1 MNSIPFLTSLPVLA
15 LSLLAVLS
23 PPAAAGAREDT
34 ALTMSAES
42 SATADT
48 TDRLI
53 VKLRDPVARDPGRR
67 ITEIAGRTGEA
78 LQRLRGMSG
87 GAHVVQLSRQ
97 MSRAE
102 ASAVARSLASD
113 PNVAYVEPD
122 LRMHP
127 LRVPNDTLYAQQ
139 WDLFETAG
147 GINMP
152 AAWDITVG
160 SSNITVAVIDT
171 GVRNHADLAGRL
183 VAGHDFIT
191 DTATSNDGDGR
202 DTDASDPG
210 DYGCNGSTSSWHG
223 THVAGTIGAA
233 SNNGAGVAGVNWASK
248 IQPVRV
254 LGKCGGYTSDIVDAM
269 RWAAGITVAGAPVNA
284 TPARVLNLS
293 LGGGGACGA
302 TFQNAVNDVTAR
314 GTVVV
319 VAAGNSNADAVNTA
333 PASCAGVV
341 AVAATVRNGGRAS
354 YSNFGSKVAIAAPGG
369 GSGSAIL
376 STLNAGST
384 VPAADSYAL
393 YQGTSMASPH
403 VAGVVS
409 LMLSVNPA
417 LTPAQVLAKLQAT
430 ARAFPTGTGSDCSK
444 VLCGAGIV
452 DAAAAVA
459 SAAPVTHPPQPPPP
473 PPTAGRVNLA
483 LPASGAV
490 LTASSA
496 YSAAFPPTAANNG
509 DRRGANPGA
518 GGVWQDATS
527 AVWPDW
533 LQADF
538 GSLRT
543 VAEID
548 VFTAQ
553 DASANPLEPTETLT
567 FSQYGITDFEVQYWT
582 GSAWQT
588 VPGGSVTGN
597 NKVWRKF
604 TFTPV
609 STRQVRVLVLN
620 ALGGYSRITEL
631 EAYSVAD
638 TPASTPINVALQAN
652 GGSAVASS
660 TYYSAYAAAAVNN
673 GDRRGLSSGS
683 LRGWWNDGTAGVW
696 PDVMQINFSGT
707 KSITEIDVFTLQDT
721 AAAPLEPTESM
732 IFSQYGITDFDVQ
745 YSNGSAWVTVPGGSV
760 TANDKVWRK
769 FTFSAVPTNS
779 IRIVVRGARAGYSRI
794 TEIEAYGTTP

>member
-1 MNSIPFLTSLPVLA
+1 MGASMRRPVSTRCPQPNLPPEGEGADHDGTTLVLFLVSPLTSLTSLPALA

-23 PPAAAGAREDT
+23 SPAAAGAREDT

-42 SATADT
+42 AATADT

-53 VKLRDPVARDPGRR
+53 VKLRDPVARDPGMR
-67 ITEIAGRTGEA
+67 ITEIAGRAGEP

-102 ASAVARSLASD
+102 ANAVARSLASD

-122 LRMHP
+122 LRMHA
-127 LRVPNDTLYAQQ
+127 LRVPNDSLYAQQ
-139 WDLFETAG
+139 WDLFEPAG

-152 AAWDITVG
+152 AAWDLTIG

-191 DTATSNDGDGR
+191 DTATSNDGNGR

-210 DYGCNGSTSSWHG
+210 DYGCNGSASSWHG

-269 RWAAGITVAGAPVNA
+269 RWAAGIAVVGAPVNA

-319 VAAGNSNADAVNTA
+319 VAAGNSNADAANTA

-354 YSNFGSKVAIAAPGG
+354 YSNYGSKVAIAAPGG
-369 GSGSAIL
+369 GAGGGIV
-376 STLNAGST
+376 STLNTGTT
-384 VPAADSYAL
+384 VPAADSYAS

-409 LMLSVNPA
+409 LMLSANPA
-417 LTPAQVLAKLQAT
+417 LTPAQVLAKLQSS
-430 ARAFPTGTGSDCSK
+430 ARAFPVGTGSDCSK
-444 VLCGAGIV
+444 ALCGAGIV
-452 DAAAAVA
+452 DATAALGGSV
-459 SAAPVTHPPQPPPP
+459 PVDPPPVP
-473 PPTAGRVNLA
+473 GRVNFALA
-483 LPASGAV
+483 ANGGV
-490 LTASSA
+490 VTASSTYNNA
-496 YSAAFPPTAANNG
+496 YPPTAANDGN
-509 DRRGANPGA
+509 RRGNNWGA
-518 GGVWQDATS
+518 GGGWNDAS
-527 AVWPDW
+527 ASAWPDW
-533 LQADF
+533 LQVDF
-538 GSLRT
+538 GSVRS

-548 VFTAQ
+548 VFTLQ
-553 DASANPLEPTETLT
+553 DAYTNPQEPTATLT
-567 FSQYGITDFEVQYWT
+567 FSNYGITDFEVQYWT
-582 GSAWQT
+582 GLVWET

-597 NKVWRKF
+597 NKVWRKIA
-604 TFTPV
+604 FTPV
-609 STRQVRVLVLN
+609 STSRMRVLVVN
-620 ALGGYSRITEL
+620 AKG
-631 EAYSVAD
+631 
-638 TPASTPINVALQAN
+638 
-652 GGSAVASS
+652 
-660 TYYSAYAAAAVNN
+660 
-673 GDRRGLSSGS
+673 
-683 LRGWWNDGTAGVW
+683 
-696 PDVMQINFSGT
+696 
-707 KSITEIDVFTLQDT
+707 
-721 AAAPLEPTESM
+721 
-732 IFSQYGITDFDVQ
+732 
-745 YSNGSAWVTVPGGSV
+745 
-760 TANDKVWRK
+760 
-769 FTFSAVPTNS
+769 
-779 IRIVVRGARAGYSRI
+779 GYSRI
-794 TEIEAYGTTP
+794 TEIEAYAAP

>member
-23 PPAAAGAREDT
+23 SPVAAGAREDT
-34 ALTMSAES
+34 ALTLA
-42 SATADT
+42 ADT

-53 VKLRDPVARDPGRR
+53 VKLRDPVARNPGLR
-67 ITEIAGRTGEA
+67 INELAGRTGEA
-78 LQRLRGMSG
+78 LHRLRGMSG

-122 LRMHP
+122 LRMHA
-127 LRVPNDTLYAQQ
+127 LRVPNDSLYAQQ
-139 WDLFETAG
+139 WDLFEPAG

-152 AAWDITVG
+152 AAWDISVG
-160 SSNITVAVIDT
+160 SGNITVAVIDT

-269 RWAAGITVAGAPVNA
+269 RWAAGIAVAGAPVNA

-319 VAAGNSNADAVNTA
+319 VAAGNSNADAANTS

-369 GSGSAIL
+369 GAGGGIV
-376 STLNAGST
+376 STLNTGTT
-384 VPAADSYAL
+384 VPAADSYAS

-409 LMLSVNPA
+409 LMLSANPA
-417 LTPAQVLAKLQAT
+417 LTPAQVLAKLQSS
-430 ARAFPTGTGSDCSK
+430 ARAFPVGTGSDCSK
-444 VLCGAGIV
+444 ALCGAGIV
-452 DAAAAVA
+452 DAAAALGG
-459 SAAPVTHPPQPPPP
+459 SAPVDPPPVP
-473 PPTAGRVNLA
+473 GRVNFALA
-483 LPASGAV
+483 ANGGAV
-490 LTASSA
+490 TASST
-496 YSAAFPPTAANNG
+496 YNNAFPPTAANDGN
-509 DRRGANPGA
+509 RRGSNWGA
-518 GGVWQDATS
+518 GGGWNDAS
-527 AVWPDW
+527 ASAWPDW
-533 LQADF
+533 LQVDF
-538 GSLRT
+538 GSVRS
-543 VAEID
+543 VAEFD
-548 VFTAQ
+548 VFTLQ
-553 DASANPLEPTETLT
+553 DAYANPQEPTATLT
-567 FSQYGITDFEVQYWT
+567 FSNYGITDFEVQYWT
-582 GSAWQT
+582 GLVWET

-597 NKVWRKF
+597 NKVWRKIV
-604 TFTPV
+604 FTPV
-609 STRQVRVLVLN
+609 STSRMRVLVVN
-620 ALGGYSRITEL
+620 A
-631 EAYSVAD
+631 
-638 TPASTPINVALQAN
+638 
-652 GGSAVASS
+652 
-660 TYYSAYAAAAVNN
+660 
-673 GDRRGLSSGS
+673 
-683 LRGWWNDGTAGVW
+683 
-696 PDVMQINFSGT
+696 
-707 KSITEIDVFTLQDT
+707 KS
-721 AAAPLEPTESM
+721 
-732 IFSQYGITDFDVQ
+732 
-745 YSNGSAWVTVPGGSV
+745 
-760 TANDKVWRK
+760 
-769 FTFSAVPTNS
+769 
-779 IRIVVRGARAGYSRI
+779 GYSRI
-794 TEIEAYGTTP
+794 TEIEAYAAP

>member
-1 MNSIPFLTSLPVLA
+1 MNSIPRLISLTSLPALA

-23 PPAAAGAREDT
+23 SPAAAGAREDT

-42 SATADT
+42 AATADT

-102 ASAVARSLASD
+102 ANAVARSLASD

-122 LRMHP
+122 LRMHA
-127 LRVPNDTLYAQQ
+127 LRVPNDSLYAQQ
-139 WDLFETAG
+139 WDLFEPAG

-191 DTATSNDGDGR
+191 DTATSNDGNGR

-210 DYGCNGSTSSWHG
+210 DYGCNGSASSWHG

-269 RWAAGITVAGAPVNA
+269 RWAAGIAVVGAPVNA

-293 LGGGGACGA
+293 LGGSGACGA

-319 VAAGNSNADAVNTA
+319 VAAGNSGVDAANTS
-333 PASCAGVV
+333 PASCSGVI

-354 YSNFGSKVAIAAPGG
+354 YSNYGSKVAIAAPGG
-369 GSGSAIL
+369 GAGGGIV
-376 STLNAGST
+376 STLNTGTT
-384 VPAADSYAL
+384 VPAADSYAS

-409 LMLSVNPA
+409 LMLSANPA
-417 LTPAQVLAKLQAT
+417 LTPAQVLAKLQSS
-430 ARAFPTGTGSDCSK
+430 ARAFPVGTGSDCSK
-444 VLCGAGIV
+444 ALCGAGIV
-452 DAAAAVA
+452 DAAAALGG
-459 SAAPVTHPPQPPPP
+459 SAPVDPPPVP
-473 PPTAGRVNLA
+473 GRVNFALA
-483 LPASGAV
+483 ANGGAV
-490 LTASSA
+490 TASSTYNNA
-496 YSAAFPPTAANNG
+496 YPPTAANDGN
-509 DRRGANPGA
+509 RRGSNWGA
-518 GGVWQDATS
+518 GGGWNDAS
-527 AVWPDW
+527 ASAWPDW
-533 LQADF
+533 LQVDF
-538 GSLRT
+538 GSVRSVT
-543 VAEID
+543 EID
-548 VFTAQ
+548 VFTLQ
-553 DASANPLEPTETLT
+553 DAYTNPQEPTATLT
-567 FSQYGITDFEVQYWT
+567 FSNYGITDFEVQYWT
-582 GSAWQT
+582 GLVWET

-597 NKVWRKF
+597 NKVWRKIA
-604 TFTPV
+604 FTPV
-609 STRQVRVLVLN
+609 STSRMRVLVVN
-620 ALGGYSRITEL
+620 A
-631 EAYSVAD
+631 
-638 TPASTPINVALQAN
+638 
-652 GGSAVASS
+652 
-660 TYYSAYAAAAVNN
+660 
-673 GDRRGLSSGS
+673 
-683 LRGWWNDGTAGVW
+683 
-696 PDVMQINFSGT
+696 
-707 KSITEIDVFTLQDT
+707 KS
-721 AAAPLEPTESM
+721 
-732 IFSQYGITDFDVQ
+732 
-745 YSNGSAWVTVPGGSV
+745 
-760 TANDKVWRK
+760 
-769 FTFSAVPTNS
+769 
-779 IRIVVRGARAGYSRI
+779 GYSRI
-794 TEIEAYGTTP
+794 TEIEAYAAP